1 MIFPKLE
8 PVRPARPAGPPVPGA
23 VPVGVGEGPRDYL
36 FIGVAAVLVVGLV
49 LVARSGGNPFVLIA
63 VVPALGALLVR
74 ATILPAVFLALL
86 VYLAIYPD
94 GLPVGVPPAAIVSQ
108 AHFRIVDLVFVAAV
122 GVYFV
127 AYFRLTSLKY
137 RILATTA
144 SLPAVAGSPQ
154 SSAVPVARQGAAV
167 AGDEYAR
174 AFAQVLGLTFAA
186 AFAWQITNV
195 VSVEPLRV
203 PPFRLEVT
211 GNDGTSRFLVAAG
224 ALAFGSLA
232 AGSLVWYWSASK
244 MRPAV
249 ARQFLL
255 DLGWGESRRELN
267 RREKWRAWGR
277 GQLAREPFRFPARTI
292 LRILA
297 FCAMMLLAMAVGSV
311 LLLQVVERF

>member
-1 MIFPKLE
+1 MTFPKLE
-8 PVRPARPAGPPVPGA
+8 PVQPTRPAKPPAA

-36 FIGVAAVLVVGLV
+36 FIGVAAVLVIGLV
-49 LVARSGGNPFVLIA
+49 LLARSGGTPYVLLAIA
-63 VVPALGALLVR
+63 PALGALLVR
-74 ATILPAVFLALL
+74 ATILPAVFLAVL
-86 VYLAIYPD
+86 VYLAVHPD
-94 GLPVGVPPAAIVSQ
+94 GLPVGLPPPASVSQ

-137 RILATTA
+137 RILAATVT
-144 SLPAVAGSPQ
+144 LPAVAGPPQ
-154 SSAVPVARQGAAV
+154 SPAVPVARQGATV

-174 AFAQVLGLTFAA
+174 AFAQVLGLTFASA
-186 AFAWQITNV
+186 LAWQVTNV

-211 GNDGTSRFLVAAG
+211 GNDITSRFLVAAG
-224 ALAFGSLA
+224 ALAFGALVF
-232 AGSLVWYWSASK
+232 GSLVGYWSASK
-244 MRPAV
+244 IRPAV

-255 DLGWGESRRELN
+255 DLGWAESRRELN

-277 GQLAREPFRFPARTI
+277 GQLTREPFRFPFRAI

-297 FCAMMLLAMAVGSV
+297 FCGIMLVAIYLISM
-311 LLLQVVERF
+311 LPRVVFR

>member
-1 MIFPKLE
+1 MTFPKLE
-8 PVRPARPAGPPVPGA
+8 PVQPARPAKPPAA

-36 FIGVAAVLVVGLV
+36 FIGVAAVLVIGLV
-49 LVARSGGNPFVLIA
+49 LLARSGGNPFVLMA
-63 VVPALGALLVR
+63 VVPALAALLVR
-74 ATILPAVFLALL
+74 ATILPGAFVVVL
-86 VYLAIYPD
+86 VYLAIYPAGRPV
-94 GLPVGVPPAAIVSQ
+94 GLPLPAIVSQ

-122 GVYFV
+122 GIYFV

-137 RILATTA
+137 RILAATA
-144 SLPAVAGSPQ
+144 TLPAVAGSPD
-154 SSAVPVARQGAAV
+154 SPAAPVARQGAAV

-186 AFAWQITNV
+186 ALAWQVTNV
-195 VSVEPLRV
+195 VAVEPLRV

-211 GNDGTSRFLVAAG
+211 GNDGTSRFLIVAG
-224 ALAFGSLA
+224 ALAFGALVF
-232 AGSLVWYWSASK
+232 GSLVGYWSASK

-255 DLGWGESRRELN
+255 DLGWAESRRELN

-277 GQLAREPFRFPARTI
+277 GQLTREPFRVPFRAI

-297 FCAMMLLAMAVGSV
+297 FCGMVLLAMFVGGV
-311 LLLQVVERF
+311 LLQQVVKRV

>member
-1 MIFPKLE
+1 MTFPKLE
-8 PVRPARPAGPPVPGA
+8 PVQPARPAKPPGTVT

-36 FIGVAAVLVVGLV
+36 FIGVAAVLVVSLV
-49 LVARSGGNPFVLIA
+49 LLHRSGGNPFVLMA
-63 VVPALGALLVR
+63 VLPALGALFLR
-74 ATILPAVFLALL
+74 ATILPAAFLVVL

-94 GLPVGVPPAAIVSQ
+94 GRPVGLPPPAIVSQ

-127 AYFRLTSLKY
+127 AYYRLTSLKY

-144 SLPAVAGSPQ
+144 SLPAVAGSPE
-154 SSAVPVARQGAAV
+154 SPAVPVARQGAAV

-186 AFAWQITNV
+186 ALAWQITNV

-224 ALAFGSLA
+224 ALAAGSLA

-277 GQLAREPFRFPARTI
+277 GQLTREPFRVPFRAI

-297 FCAMMLLAMAVGSV
+297 FCAMMLLAMFVGSV
-311 LLLQVVERF
+311 LLREVLKRL